1 MSSAPLTFG
10 FDPTR
15 LYRSGDEQM
24 RQIASV
30 GQLSQW
36 RFHKC
41 GLPFITIGGNVY
53 YAGVDVIRHL
63 TEQRVEPRAP
73 AAATAGA
80 PAAPA

>member
-15 LYRSGDEQM
+15 LYRPQDAAL

-36 RFHKC
+36 RHY
-41 GLPFITIGGNVY
+41 GRGPPFITIGGNVY

-63 TEQRVEPRAP
+63 TEQRVEPRAH
-73 AAATAGA
+73 G
-80 PAAPA
+80 